1 MSSNRLMYDKCA
13 YDQRLKESCNVLD
26 HVMEEARFRNKK
38 NCTFKSAKVDQFIGA
53 RVDIESQLRNL
64 DKQNTLC
71 SEKKYKQDKKDKK
84 DKKKEAVNPY
94 LCERDLQVKKLPD
107 GTVKCK

>member
-1 MSSNRLMYDKCA
+1 M
-13 YDQRLKESCNVLD
+13 
-26 HVMEEARFRNKK
+26 
-38 NCTFKSAKVDQFIGA
+38 
-53 RVDIESQLRNL
+53 

-71 SEKKYKQDKKDKK
+71 SGKKYKQDKK